1 MCSRTQA
8 VGGLGSTPEATLF
21 RQAQAGC
28 RDSLN
33 LLMARH
39 DGLVQAVVRRYGFG
53 DLAFTEAVHL
63 GRIGLWRAILH
74 YTPERGLAFSTY
86 AWPCIRNE
94 ILHVTRAQVGRKEWP
109 MLSLAVLSDQELDTL
124 IEQETRMRQDLL
136 QLVGC
141 LPERLRYVIVAYY
154 GLDGQPGS
162 TYAAIGAQ
170 LGLTKQRVC
179 QLRTEALVWLRQP
192 ARSQTLRSLL
202 DRHTVA
208 DYQWADDLAQRW
220 LQRRG
225 GRYGRGT
232 HRG

>member
-1 MCSRTQA
+1 MRSRTQA
-8 VGGLGSTPEATLF
+8 VGGPGSTPEATRF

-53 DLAFTEAVHL
+53 ELAFTEAVHL

-94 ILHVTRAQVGRKEWP
+94 ILHVTRAAARRKEWP
-109 MLSLAVLSDQELDTL
+109 IHSRAALSAPLFDAF
-124 IEQETRMRQDLL
+124 IEPETQWIQPSLL
-136 QLVGC
+136 QLVAH

-154 GLDGQPGS
+154 GLDGQTAS
-162 TYAAIGAQ
+162 TYAAIGAS
-170 LGLTKQRVC
+170 LRLTRQRVC
-179 QLRTEALVWLRQP
+179 QLHTEALIWLRQP
-192 ARSQTLRSLL
+192 AHSQTLRSLL

-225 GRYGRGT
+225 GRYGR
-232 HRG
+232 